1 MDGKQILVDIK
12 TDEWLHRVIVKIEP
26 KSVFFLRF
34 ILEAYDNEFIL
45 TTLDTEAGIV
55 EIKAVPESIDD
66 LKQILNEVASFVNP
80 LGDT

>member
-34 ILEAYDNEFIL
+34 ILEAYDNELIL

-55 EIKAVPESIDD
+55 EINAVPESIDD

-80 LGDT
+80 LDDT